1 MNATQLHAVQ
11 SAPSIASAGRVEAI
25 YIAAEAAAPMRRVE
39 RCRAIAGL
47 GLEGD
52 RYFDGA
58 GTFSQ
63 TPGTGR
69 HLTLIDAAAL
79 ASLEAEHGIRLRPE
93 ESRRNVITSG
103 MNLLDLIGK
112 RFWVG
117 DVLCE
122 GMRECPPC
130 AHLESLTQPGV
141 LRGLAHSGGLR
152 AEIRSGGLLRM
163 GDPIRLAED
172 D

>member
-1 MNATQLHAVQ
+1 M
-11 SAPSIASAGRVEAI
+11 EAI
-25 YIAAEAAAPMRRVE
+25 FVTPAATAPMRRVE
-39 RCRAIAGL
+39 GCRAVEGR

-79 ASLEAEHGIRLRPE
+79 GALEAEHGIRLAPE
-93 ESRRNVITSG
+93 ESRRNLITSG
-103 MNLLDLIGK
+103 ISLPGLIGK
-112 RFWVG
+112 RFWIG
-117 DVLCE
+117 EVLCE

-130 AHLESLTQPGV
+130 THLESLTQPGV

-152 AEIRSGGLLRM
+152 AEIRRGGTLRA
-163 GDPIRLAED
+163 GDPVRLASEP
-172 D
+172 